1 MKFIIPQ
8 NYKFNKKFLGI
19 IDYSTVIINLLWGGL
34 IFVIVDTLFK
44 DINIKIFL
52 FIVSTIPTFI
62 LSIVGVGGENILNVL
77 IYIFKFIIKQKI
89 LFYDKKE

>member
-44 DINIKIFL
+44 DMF
-52 FIVSTIPTFI
+52 
-62 LSIVGVGGENILNVL
+62 
-77 IYIFKFIIKQKI
+77 
-89 LFYDKKE
+89 